1 MEFSKKC
8 HEPFP
13 LLMELKCTL
22 HHGHVGSHRA
32 LTGNIE
38 SGVSGAYWPNTSFV
52 FDNVDDLLEHIEW
65 LETDD

>member
-1 MEFSKKC
+1 
-8 HEPFP
+8 
-13 LLMELKCTL
+13 MELKCTL